1 MKFFSKLIVIVM
13 IVSFV
18 VPAYSQDME
27 DAQESEDEAVEQEAA
42 QEEEPAAAAEQES
55 DGGVNLKV
63 GDNFYF
69 EGNVND
75 NANDDKEESMAET
88 QSTPFYKQTWFIATV
103 AVVVIAGAAVGIYYG
118 TRTSEPNGKTIEWDN
133 K

>member
-1 MKFFSKLIVIVM
+1 MKLFSKFVVLVLIV
-13 IVSFV
+13 SLV
-18 VPAYSQDME
+18 VPVYSQE
-27 DAQESEDEAVEQEAA
+27 FDEEQEQEQA
-42 QEEEPAAAAEQES
+42 QTQETEQASEQPS
-55 DGGVNLKV
+55 GVNLKV

-69 EGNVND
+69 EGNSND
-75 NANDDKEESMAET
+75 KADDDKEESMAET

-118 TRTSEPNGKTIEWDN
+118 TRTEEANGKTIEWDN

>member
-1 MKFFSKLIVIVM
+1 MKFFSKLLVM
-13 IVSFV
+13 VLIVSFV
-18 VPAYSQDME
+18 VPAYSQ
-27 DAQESEDEAVEQEAA
+27 EADPEQE
-42 QEEEPAAAAEQES
+42 QQS
-55 DGGVNLKV
+55 GVNLKV

-88 QSTPFYKQTWFIATV
+88 QSTPFYKQTWFIATI

-118 TRTSEPNGKTIEWDN
+118 TRTSEPEGKVIEWDN

>member
-1 MKFFSKLIVIVM
+1 MKFFSKLLAMVL

-18 VPAYSQDME
+18 VPAYSQEAE
-27 DAQESEDEAVEQEAA
+27 DAMEAQEVQEAQPAA
-42 QEEEPAAAAEQES
+42 QEQEKPS
-55 DGGVNLKV
+55 GVNLKV

-75 NANDDKEESMAET
+75 KADDDKEESMAET
-88 QSTPFYKQTWFIATV
+88 QSTPIYKQTWFIATI

-133 K
+133 AKK

>member
-1 MKFFSKLIVIVM
+1 MVL

-18 VPAYSQDME
+18 VPAYSQEAEEAME
-27 DAQESEDEAVEQEAA
+27 SQEAA
-42 QEEEPAAAAEQES
+42 QPAAQEQEQPS
-55 DGGVNLKV
+55 GVNLKV

-103 AVVVIAGAAVGIYYG
+103 AVIVIAGAAVGIYYG
-118 TRTSEPNGKTIEWDN
+118 TKTSEPNGKTIEWDN
-133 K
+133 AK

>member
-1 MKFFSKLIVIVM
+1 MKFFSKLLVM
-13 IVSFV
+13 VLIVSFV
-18 VPAYSQDME
+18 VPAYSQE
-27 DAQESEDEAVEQEAA
+27 AEQAQESQAAAA
-42 QEEEPAAAAEQES
+42 QEQEQQS
-55 DGGVNLKV
+55 GVNLKV

-69 EGNVND
+69 EGNVSD

-88 QSTPFYKQTWFIATV
+88 QSTPIYKQTWFIATI

-118 TRTSEPNGKTIEWDN
+118 TRTNEPEGKVIEWDN

>member
-1 MKFFSKLIVIVM
+1 MKFFSKLLVMVLIVC
-13 IVSFV
+13 FV
-18 VPAYSQDME
+18 VPAYSQ
-27 DAQESEDEAVEQEAA
+27 EADP
-42 QEEEPAAAAEQES
+42 EEEQQQQQQEQPS
-55 DGGVNLKV
+55 GVNLKV

-75 NANDDKEESMAET
+75 NAADDKEESMAET

-118 TRTSEPNGKTIEWDN
+118 TRTDEPNGKTIEWDN
-133 K
+133 AK

>member
-27 DAQESEDEAVEQEAA
+27 DAQESEEEVVEQEAA
-42 QEEEPAAAAEQES
+42 QEEEPAAAEQES

>member
-1 MKFFSKLIVIVM
+1 MKLFSKFVVLVLIV
-13 IVSFV
+13 SLV
-18 VPAYSQDME
+18 VPVYSQEFDE
-27 DAQESEDEAVEQEAA
+27 DQEQEQAEEQEQAQESEPEQA
-42 QEEEPAAAAEQES
+42 PEQPS
-55 DGGVNLKV
+55 GVNLKV
-63 GDNFYF
+63 GDNFFF

-118 TRTSEPNGKTIEWDN
+118 TRTGEDSGRTVEWEN
-133 K
+133 VK

>member
-1 MKFFSKLIVIVM
+1 MKFFSKLLVM
-13 IVSFV
+13 VLIVSFV
-18 VPAYSQDME
+18 VPAYSQE
-27 DAQESEDEAVEQEAA
+27 AQEAQEAVQEQE
-42 QEEEPAAAAEQES
+42 QQS
-55 DGGVNLKV
+55 GVNLKV

-75 NANDDKEESMAET
+75 KANDDKEESMAET
-88 QSTPFYKQTWFIATV
+88 QSTPIYKQTWFIATI

-118 TRTSEPNGKTIEWDN
+118 TRTSEPEGKVIEWDN

>member
-1 MKFFSKLIVIVM
+1 
-13 IVSFV
+13 
-18 VPAYSQDME
+18 
-27 DAQESEDEAVEQEAA
+27 
-42 QEEEPAAAAEQES
+42 
-55 DGGVNLKV
+55 
-63 GDNFYF
+63 
-69 EGNVND
+69 
-75 NANDDKEESMAET
+75 MAET

>member
-27 DAQESEDEAVEQEAA
+27 DAQESEEEAVEQEAA
-42 QEEEPAAAAEQES
+42 QEEEPAAAEQES

>member
-1 MKFFSKLIVIVM
+1 MKLFSKFVVLVLIV
-13 IVSFV
+13 SLV
-18 VPAYSQDME
+18 VPVYSQEFDE
-27 DAQESEDEAVEQEAA
+27 DQEQEQAQEQEPAQESEPEQAS
-42 QEEEPAAAAEQES
+42 EQPS
-55 DGGVNLKV
+55 GVNLKV
-63 GDNFYF
+63 GDNFFF

-118 TRTSEPNGKTIEWDN
+118 TRTGEDSGRTVEWEN
-133 K
+133 VK

>member
-1 MKFFSKLIVIVM
+1 MKLFSKFLVMVLIV
-13 IVSFV
+13 SLV
-18 VPAYSQDME
+18 VPVYSQDF
-27 DAQESEDEAVEQEAA
+27 DEEQEQV
-42 QEEEPAAAAEQES
+42 QEEKEQKQAPEEQPS
-55 DGGVNLKV
+55 GVNLKV

-88 QSTPFYKQTWFIATV
+88 QSTPFYKQTWFIATI

-118 TRTSEPNGKTIEWDN
+118 TRTEEANGRTIEWDN

>member
-1 MKFFSKLIVIVM
+1 MKLFSKFLVMVLIV
-13 IVSFV
+13 SLV
-18 VPAYSQDME
+18 VPVYSQDF
-27 DAQESEDEAVEQEAA
+27 DEEQEQEQV
-42 QEEEPAAAAEQES
+42 QEEKEQKQAPEEQPS
-55 DGGVNLKV
+55 GVNLKV

-88 QSTPFYKQTWFIATV
+88 QSTPFYKQTWFIATI

-118 TRTSEPNGKTIEWDN
+118 TRTEEANGRTIEWDN

>member
-1 MKFFSKLIVIVM
+1 MKFFSKLLVM
-13 IVSFV
+13 VLIVSLV
-18 VPAYSQDME
+18 SPVYSQE
-27 DAQESEDEAVEQEAA
+27 E
-42 QEEEPAAAAEQES
+42 QEEEQGQVQEQAQAQEQPS
-55 DGGVNLKV
+55 GVNLKV

-75 NANDDKEESMAET
+75 KAEDDKEESMAET

-118 TRTSEPNGKTIEWDN
+118 TRTSEPDGKTIEWDN
-133 K
+133 AK

>member
-1 MKFFSKLIVIVM
+1 MKFFSKLLVMVLIVC
-13 IVSFV
+13 FV
-18 VPAYSQDME
+18 VPAYSQEAD
-27 DAQESEDEAVEQEAA
+27 EDEQPQEQQQQQ
-42 QEEEPAAAAEQES
+42 QEQPS
-55 DGGVNLKV
+55 GVNLKV

-75 NANDDKEESMAET
+75 NAADDKEESMAET

-118 TRTSEPNGKTIEWDN
+118 TRTDEPNGKTIEWDN
-133 K
+133 AK

>member
-1 MKFFSKLIVIVM
+1 MKFFSKLLVM
-13 IVSFV
+13 VLIVSFV
-18 VPAYSQDME
+18 VPAYSQEAEEAME
-27 DAQESEDEAVEQEAA
+27 AQEAQEAQPAA
-42 QEEEPAAAAEQES
+42 QEQEQPS
-55 DGGVNLKV
+55 GVNLKV

-75 NANDDKEESMAET
+75 KADDDKEESMAET

-103 AVVVIAGAAVGIYYG
+103 AIVVIAGAAVGVYYG
-118 TRTSEPNGKTIEWDN
+118 TRTSEPEGKVIEWDN